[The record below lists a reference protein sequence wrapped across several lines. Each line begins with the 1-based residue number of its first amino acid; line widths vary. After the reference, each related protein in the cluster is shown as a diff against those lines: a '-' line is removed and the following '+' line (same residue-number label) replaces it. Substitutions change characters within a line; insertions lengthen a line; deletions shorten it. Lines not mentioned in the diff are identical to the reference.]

1 MSGIAEFLV
10 WYLVFVFST
19 TCHEAAHAWVARR
32 GGDSTAYALG
42 HVTLDP
48 LPHIRREPFGMVIVP
63 ILSFFQLGWIM
74 GWASVPFDPLWGAR
88 HPKRWA
94 LMSLA
99 GPATNFLLAAMA
111 FAALR
116 GLSSMNV
123 LSLTDA
129 GGVTVGLVQLPP
141 GYALNSPL
149 GALGLGLTA
158 LLKMNVILGLY
169 NLLPVP
175 PLDGAAVV
183 EGFAPRGLR
192 SLYDSIRRNP
202 MLQLLMLL
210 GAWYVFPTLLNPVF
224 RVVLRS
230 LYS

>member
-1 MSGIAEFLV
+1 MAGIAEFVV

-19 TCHEAAHAWVARR
+19 TCHEAAHAFVAKR

-74 GWASVPFDPLWGAR
+74 GWASVPYDPVWGAR
-88 HPKRWA
+88 HPRRWA

-99 GPATNFLLAAMA
+99 GPATNFLLAALG
-111 FAALR
+111 FASLR
-116 GLSSMNV
+116 LLGSLEI

-129 GGVTVGLVQLPP
+129 GGVNVGLVQLPP
-141 GYALNSPL
+141 GYAINSPL
-149 GALGLGLTA
+149 GALALGLTA
-158 LLKMNVILGLY
+158 LLKMNIILGLY
-169 NLLPVP
+169 NLMPLP

-183 EGFAPRGLR
+183 EGFAPRGVR
-192 SLYDSIRRNP
+192 AIYDSIRQNS
-202 MLQLLMLL
+202 MLQLIVLL
-210 GAWYVFPTLLNPVF
+210 GAWYVFPILLNPVF
-224 RVVLRS
+224 RLVRNA